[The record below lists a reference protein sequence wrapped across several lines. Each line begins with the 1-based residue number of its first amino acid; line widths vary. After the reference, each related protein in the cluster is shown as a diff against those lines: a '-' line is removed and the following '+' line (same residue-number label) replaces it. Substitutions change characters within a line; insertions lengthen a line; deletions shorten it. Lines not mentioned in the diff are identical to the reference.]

1 MNVLI
6 IEDEKRNFN
15 RLRRLLQEID
25 YTINVDGPTAS
36 VDETADYLSSHT
48 PDLILADIRLTDGL
62 NFDALERTDVQSPV
76 IFITAYDEYAIRA
89 FKYNGIDYL
98 LKPVDPDELTAA
110 VDKARRMR
118 RQATEDNMR
127 QLIEQM
133 RRGGYRWRE
142 RFLLPGGVIIGRV
155 LVRPGMCFH
164 VLFLLAC
171 LRIVL
176 FQNFRFSP
184 SITSRPRSGT
194 PV

>member
-25 YTINVDGPTAS
+25 YTINVDGPTAG

-62 NFDALERTDVQSPV
+62 SFDALERTDVQSPV

-133 RRGGYRWRE
+133 RLPVARALPVAGRRYYRA
-142 RFLLPGGVIIGRV
+142 RFSLSGRV
-155 LVRPGMCFH
+155 FSRVVFY
-164 VLFLLAC
+164 LLAC
-171 LRIVL
+171 V
-176 FQNFRFSP
+176 
-184 SITSRPRSGT
+184 
-194 PV
+194 

>member
-15 RLRRLLQEID
+15 RLRRLLQ
-25 YTINVDGPTAS
+25 
-36 VDETADYLSSHT
+36 
-48 PDLILADIRLTDGL
+48 
-62 NFDALERTDVQSPV
+62 V

-98 LKPVDPDELTAA
+98 LKPVDPDELAAA

-142 RFLLPGGVIIGRV
+142 RFLCRV
-155 LVRPGMCFH
+155 A
-164 VLFLLAC
+164 LL
-171 LRIVL
+171 
-176 FQNFRFSP
+176 
-184 SITSRPRSGT
+184 
-194 PV
+194 